1 MVPSPVLA
9 LLLLFPTTDASA
21 AASKAGEHSPIMTSL
36 KMVRKLHVNW
46 LVAAMQLSGPSPI
59 IADRHHHTR
68 EAPLDGHIT

>member
-36 KMVRKLHVNW
+36 K
-46 LVAAMQLSGPSPI
+46 LS
-59 IADRHHHTR
+59 
-68 EAPLDGHIT
+68 